1 MPARAGDRKYRPQSG
16 PTASLNT
23 VLARRPDSLS
33 RWILHSHLGSGW
45 CVQPLPDARHT
56 GRRPMLSAVSTASP
70 TYVIAVS
77 STNPTVYRRGLAYIY
92 DGHRWRIDG
101 EWAVSSSP
109 LPGSCPEAGH
119 GGHPGE
125 HRCRDIVDVIRCL
138 VKEGMGWRAIP
149 VGTTCSMPV
158 SGASERPRKA

>member
-33 RWILHSHLGSGW
+33 RGILYSHLGSGW

-92 DGHRWRIDG
+92 DSHRWRIDG

-109 LPGSCPEAGH
+109 LPGPARKQGTAATPASIAAATSWTSSAAWSRREWAG
-119 GGHPGE
+119 
-125 HRCRDIVDVIRCL
+125 
-138 VKEGMGWRAIP
+138 
-149 VGTTCSMPV
+149 
-158 SGASERPRKA
+158 ER